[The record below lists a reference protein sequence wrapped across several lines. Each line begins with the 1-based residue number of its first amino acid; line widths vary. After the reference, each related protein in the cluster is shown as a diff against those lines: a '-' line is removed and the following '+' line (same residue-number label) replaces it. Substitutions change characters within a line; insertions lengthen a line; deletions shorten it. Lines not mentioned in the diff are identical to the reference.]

1 MEIRMY
7 AYVGTFLFPCEKT
20 REREKNDCPSLVSR
34 KRKEFSRIR
43 GDITRDKDTSN
54 RSAILA

>member
-1 MEIRMY
+1 MY

-54 RSAILA
+54 HSAILA